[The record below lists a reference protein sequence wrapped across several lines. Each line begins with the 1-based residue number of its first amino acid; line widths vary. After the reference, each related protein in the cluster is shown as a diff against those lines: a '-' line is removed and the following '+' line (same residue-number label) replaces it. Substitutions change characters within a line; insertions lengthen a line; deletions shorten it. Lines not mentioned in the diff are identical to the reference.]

1 MVTLQSVDDFVF
13 LIVSVLICSRTFY
26 VNYVKIIF
34 RVRGRDAGTIK
45 RQRGANAHQR
55 APRSIDTGEDINLQL
70 CVDLRMKANAL
81 NQVTFKITPHDF
93 AQKASLEM

>member
-1 MVTLQSVDDFVF
+1 VAEIRKLRIDRDTA
-13 LIVSVLICSRTFY
+13 
-26 VNYVKIIF
+26 
-34 RVRGRDAGTIK
+34 RDAGTIK

-55 APRSIDTGEDINLQL
+55 GTSNIDPAGEDINLQL
-70 CVDLRMKANAL
+70 CVDLPMKANAL

>member
-1 MVTLQSVDDFVF
+1 MCAKHNKGVF
-13 LIVSVLICSRTFY
+13 
-26 VNYVKIIF
+26 
-34 RVRGRDAGTIK
+34 RDAGTIQ

-55 APRSIDTGEDINLQL
+55 GTSIDPGEDINLQL
-70 CVDLRMKANAL
+70 CVDLPMKANAL